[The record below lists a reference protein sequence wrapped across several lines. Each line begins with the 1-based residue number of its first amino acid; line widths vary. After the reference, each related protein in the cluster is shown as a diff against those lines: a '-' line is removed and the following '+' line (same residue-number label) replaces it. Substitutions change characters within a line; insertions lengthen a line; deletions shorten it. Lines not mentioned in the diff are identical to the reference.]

1 VSKRE
6 HTSFYLKQHLD
17 LQIYV
22 HQKGEE
28 FWLSTYEFPT
38 EIVMFKLK
46 TKNASD
52 MIIFGATIK
61 EKETT
66 LLNNENNICQS
77 YSEKQS
83 ENFVGCC
90 KAKVEEKLKS
100 AINCTIPGI
109 GHLIKS
115 KDFNEC

>member
-1 VSKRE
+1 
-6 HTSFYLKQHLD
+6 
-17 LQIYV
+17 
-22 HQKGEE
+22 
-28 FWLSTYEFPT
+28 
-38 EIVMFKLK
+38 MFKLK